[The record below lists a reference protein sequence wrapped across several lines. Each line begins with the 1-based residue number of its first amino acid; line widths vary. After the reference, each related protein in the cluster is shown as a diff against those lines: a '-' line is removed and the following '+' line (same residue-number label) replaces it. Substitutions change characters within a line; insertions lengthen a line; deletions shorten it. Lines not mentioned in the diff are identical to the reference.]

1 MGIFETEEIER
12 LLQEYNPWW
21 QSGAESEE
29 LPGVRRQAYYETLEQ
44 LQSRDLRRFVVLS
57 GARRVGKTT
66 VMRQLIAE
74 LLATGVKGENILYL
88 SFDNPIIKLAGVKA
102 AIDAFDK
109 ARPRSSLCYFFFD
122 EIQYAEDW
130 SLWLKVLYDTR
141 PALQLVATGSAS
153 PHIEK
158 GARDSGVGRWRVL
171 RMPTLSFR
179 EYCDIMQLP
188 LVVEP
193 QVNLETLLRME
204 SPEFTRLMRRFSGLE
219 AHWNRYLSLGGFPE
233 LLGTEVVARAQRV
246 LREDVVDK
254 VLKRDIPALFDVR
267 NTLQLEKLYLYFC
280 VNSGNIIN
288 TAAMCRALEGVSLP
302 TLMRYMEF
310 LRDANL
316 IYISQASNYT
326 GKKGIS
332 SQPKVYV
339 ADAALSNASLMRN
352 PASVTDEVRGM
363 MAETTVYKHFH
374 SAYGAFCRV
383 GYIRLPRTQKE
394 VDVVVDFPNE
404 RRYLCEVKYRHDSS
418 VSQRDA
424 INTLCREQSAQAAI
438 IATRHVED
446 FGLSAEP
453 DAQLV
458 YRIPCPVLC
467 YLLGY
472 VVPVESMF

>member
-1 MGIFETEEIER
+1 MGIFETDEIER

-21 QSGAESEE
+21 QPGVEMEE
-29 LPGVRRQAYYETLEQ
+29 LPGVRRQAYFETLKQ
-44 LQSRDLRRFVVLS
+44 LESPDLRRFVVLS

-74 LLATGVKGENILYL
+74 LLARGVKGENILYL
-88 SFDNPIIKLAGVKA
+88 SFDNPVVKLAGVRA

-109 ARPRSSLCYFFFD
+109 SRPREGTCYFFFD

-141 PALQLVATGSAS
+141 PGLQLVATGSAS

-179 EYCDIMQLP
+179 EYCDIMKLP
-188 LVVEP
+188 TLVERE
-193 QVNLETLLRME
+193 VNLETVLRME
-204 SPEFTRLMRRFSGLE
+204 PAGFTALLRRFSGLE
-219 AHWNRYLSLGGFPE
+219 PHWRRYLSLGGFPE
-233 LLGTEVVARAQRV
+233 LLKTDVVSRAQSV

-280 VNSGNIIN
+280 VHSGDIIN

-302 TLMRYMEF
+302 TLVRYMDF
-310 LRDANL
+310 LQDANL
-316 IYISQASNYT
+316 IYISQAANYT

-332 SQPKVYV
+332 SQPKIYV

-352 PASVTDEVRGM
+352 PAMVSEEVRGM

-394 VDVVVDFPNE
+394 VDVVVDFPDS

-418 VSQRDA
+418 VNQQDA
-424 INTLCREQSAQAAI
+424 ILALSREQAAQASI
-438 IATRHVED
+438 IATRHAED
-446 FGLSAEP
+446 FGVSAESGGIP
-453 DAQLV
+453 VL
-458 YRIPCPVLC
+458 RIPCPALC

-472 VVPVESMF
+472 VVDIESMF

>member
-21 QSGAESEE
+21 QPGMEPEV
-29 LPGVRRQAYYETLEQ
+29 LPSVRRQAYFEILEQ

-66 VMRQLIAE
+66 VLHQLIAK
-74 LLATGVKGENILYL
+74 LLEDGVPAENILYL
-88 SFDNPIIKLAGVKA
+88 SFDNPVVKLVGVRA
-102 AIDAFDK
+102 AIEAYDRMK
-109 ARPRSSLCYFFFD
+109 PREGMCYFFFD

-130 SLWLKVLYDTR
+130 SLWLKVLYDRR
-141 PALQLVATGSAS
+141 PQLQLVATGSAS

-188 LVVEP
+188 PIVGAE
-193 QVNLETLLRME
+193 VNLESVLRME
-204 SPEFTRLMRRFSGLE
+204 PGEFTALMRRFAGLE

-233 LLGTEVVARAQRV
+233 LLGTDVVSRAQRV

-254 VLKRDIPALFDVR
+254 VLKRDIPSLFDVR

-280 VNSGNIIN
+280 VHSGDIIN
-288 TAAMCRALEGVSLP
+288 AAAMCRALDGVSLP

-310 LRDANL
+310 LQDANL
-316 IYISQASNYT
+316 IYISQSANYT

-352 PASVTDEVRGM
+352 PATVSEEVRGM

-394 VDVVVDFPNE
+394 VDVVVEFPDS
-404 RRYLCEVKYRHDSS
+404 RRYLCEVKYRRDSS
-418 VSQRDA
+418 VCRGDA
-424 INTLCREQSAQAAI
+424 IHTLAGEPGVQAAL

-446 FGLSAEP
+446 FGISTTADGQP
-453 DAQLV
+453 V
-458 YRIPCPVLC
+458 YRISAPVLC

-472 VVPVESMF
+472 VVDMESMF